1 MAENTFNIKFDTDT
15 TLKLLE
21 GIRGPKGEKG
31 EDGQRGERGEK
42 GEQGLRVPKGEPASA
57 ERAAELLKQK
67 NVYLA
72 DNSVE
77 TVLAKLVE
85 LLGDTTRVT
94 YKQLEYFQPVQGQT
108 FLDLKGE
115 PHFKVAI
122 NGGAKQ
128 EFVSDNMRVQIP
140 AFGQDDIN
148 CTYYDLADREIG
160 VISIKGIEPT
170 AADDTYTDATGAKF
184 AKFGKKLVLR
194 LAAYNGNTFNW
205 LGKWNKRDIETVEI
219 ISDTKKTIVDDSS
232 KGYKYD
238 GLTFI
243 VKQPNN
249 LGFSTKFNQGT
260 VTVNTMERTI
270 QVTLDNGNI
279 QYADGVYTK
288 TGTSGLDAL

>member
-1 MAENTFNIKFDTDT
+1 MADNTL
-15 TLKLLE
+15 TLKLDKDTILPLFE
-21 GIRGPKGEKG
+21 GLRGP
-31 EDGQRGERGEK
+31 RGEK
-42 GEQGLRVPKGEPASA
+42 GEQGVEGPQGKEGKQGPKGEPASA

-85 LLGDTTRVT
+85 LLGDNIRVK

-122 NGGAKQ
+122 NGGDKQ

-160 VISIKGIEPT
+160 VISIKGLEP
-170 AADDTYTDATGAKF
+170 AEADDTYTDATGAKF

-194 LAAYNGNTFNW
+194 LSDYNGNSFNW
-205 LGKWNKRDIETVEI
+205 LGKWNKQDIETLEI
-219 ISDTKKTIVDDSS
+219 ISNTKKQIVDNDSVS
-232 KGYKYD
+232 NKYD

-249 LGFSTKFNQGT
+249 IDFSTRYAQGT
-260 VTVNTMERTI
+260 VTINTIERTI
-270 QVTLDNGNI
+270 QLTLNNTLL
-279 QYADGVYTK
+279 QYRNGVYDNN
-288 TGTSGLDAL
+288 GSATSGEL